1 MAKKEV
7 WEPCPRC
14 NSNRVESRGGCF
26 YALMGIGLM
35 GISIW
40 LLFIP
45 IIGIT
50 GILFGAV
57 LLLAS
62 PFSEICFNV
71 KTAISRLSIPII
83 SLFPNNTFLRII
95 FYSITSATNFR
106 AWRPVLARATVEVFA
121 QLVP

>member
-1 MAKKEV
+1 VAKKEV

-62 PFSEICFNV
+62 PF
-71 KTAISRLSIPII
+71 
-83 SLFPNNTFLRII
+83 
-95 FYSITSATNFR
+95 FR
-106 AWRPVLARATVEVFA
+106 NMLQCQDCQKSWKYPYKKEVS
-121 QLVP
+121 Q